1 MNQESLDLVDFFLSL
16 LAYIRPDMNIDLN
29 TIFLSLKLENI
40 DYTLISIECEEKYK
54 IIVDEQTLASCIFV
68 RDAITYL
75 EGLLV
80 DKKKNYYEIIH
91 S

>member
-54 IIVDEQTLASCIFV
+54 IIVDEQTLASCIFF

-80 DKKKNYYEIIH
+80 NKKKNYYEIIH

>member
-29 TIFLSLKLENI
+29 TMFLSLKLENI

-54 IIVDEQTLASCIFV
+54 IIVEEQTLLSCIFV

-80 DKKKNYYEIIH
+80 DKKKNYYDIIH

>member
-29 TIFLSLKLENI
+29 TMFLSLKLENI

-54 IIVDEQTLASCIFV
+54 IIVEEQTLVSCIFV

-80 DKKKNYYEIIH
+80 DKKKNYYDIIH

>member
-29 TIFLSLKLENI
+29 TMFLLLKLENI

-54 IIVDEQTLASCIFV
+54 IIVEEQTLASCIFV

-80 DKKKNYYEIIH
+80 DKKKNYYDIIH

>member
-29 TIFLSLKLENI
+29 TMFLSLKLENI

-54 IIVDEQTLASCIFV
+54 IIVEEQALVSCIFV

-80 DKKKNYYEIIH
+80 DKKKNYYDIIH

>member
-16 LAYIRPDMNIDLN
+16 LAYIRPDMNIDLD
-29 TIFLSLKLENI
+29 TMFLSLKLENI
-40 DYTLISIECEEKYK
+40 DYTLISIECEEKYRV
-54 IIVDEQTLASCIFV
+54 IVDEQALGSCIFV
-68 RDAITYL
+68 RDAILYL

-80 DKKKNYYEIIH
+80 EKKKNYYDIIH